1 MVPGVVVVVLPV
13 VFSSVV
19 HQHVVGA
26 LRVCLIV
33 ILIGGEII
41 GVCGLLSGHAG
52 VCVVS
57 LAELVVWGLLA
68 PAGRTRVVTP
78 HVGLSSC
85 ILVGVVVH
93 GGLVVLCFIVLQ
105 RDGFIHG

>member
-33 ILIGGEII
+33 ILIG

-78 HVGLSSC
+78 HVGQSSC